1 MRSLLAN
8 DSSARV
14 LSVVERGRSNTRHLP
29 VPGTRRLMERMS
41 LDLRAPKARL
51 LIEGRMM
58 PLACGALSALMLFI
72 FLSATVVVAQ
82 RRFSKEYPSRPNVR
96 LYLKN
101 RSGTIQVEAWN
112 NDKIK
117 VTADMETP
125 AARFTPTLTD
135 DGLVIDVM
143 RDNRG
148 PEDVGDVNFV
158 IRVPVNSTVDLET
171 MRGNIKVTGVHGSM
185 VRARVS
191 SEGDIDLMGI
201 RASTVMAES
210 LMGNIVFDAELIR
223 GGVYEL
229 RSMQGNI
236 TLRLSADSGFSLV
249 ATAPRTRNI
258 DLGGFQH
265 RGNFQFMS
273 ENRKVVGRVGDGGA
287 SLNTVNQRGS
297 ITFMPR

>member
-1 MRSLLAN
+1 MSS
-8 DSSARV
+8 DSRTAKARQ
-14 LSVVERGRSNTRHLP
+14 LVE
-29 VPGTRRLMERMS
+29 RRLMT
-41 LDLRAPKARL
+41 LT
-51 LIEGRMM
+51 
-58 PLACGALSALMLFI
+58 CGALSAVILFVL
-72 FLSATVVVAQ
+72 LSDTTAVAQ
-82 RRFSKEYPSRPNVR
+82 RRFSKEYPSRANVR
-96 LYLKN
+96 LHLKN
-101 RSGTIQVEAWN
+101 RSGTIQVEAWDR
-112 NDKIK
+112 DKIK

-125 AARFTPTLTD
+125 AARFTPTLSE

-148 PEDVGDVNFV
+148 PEDIGDVNFV

-171 MRGNIKVTGVHGSM
+171 MRGNIKVTGVQGEM

-201 RASTVMAES
+201 RATTVMAES

-223 GGVYEL
+223 NGVYEL

-236 TLRLSADSGFSLV
+236 TLRLSADSNFSLV

-258 DLGGFQH
+258 DLGGFKH
-265 RGNFQFMS
+265 RGNFRFMS
-273 ENRKVVGRVGDGGA
+273 ENRKVVGKVGDGGA
-287 SLNTVNQRGS
+287 SLNTTNHRGS